1 MAEGAF
7 GFGIRPRDPQ
17 EAGNRPR
24 KAARGLQ
31 GPPRPVREMHQ
42 ACLSFLTQIGPTAL
56 PEEPDPLSSR
66 VMAASRIRRR
76 VLEESLNRLR
86 RVFDARMDQLYEAC
100 GIEKPPPRGA
110 DEEA

>member
-1 MAEGAF
+1 
-7 GFGIRPRDPQ
+7 
-17 EAGNRPR
+17 
-24 KAARGLQ
+24 
-31 GPPRPVREMHQ
+31 
-42 ACLSFLTQIGPTAL
+42 
-56 PEEPDPLSSR
+56 
-66 VMAASRIRRR
+66 MAASRIRRR